1 MIMQRQPKDCWES
14 VMSKNEDDLNWTHFP
29 QDKDEYTL
37 ADLSDDEARQAAKKA
52 LAALRRK
59 KREVS

>member
-1 MIMQRQPKDCWES
+1 
-14 VMSKNEDDLNWTHFP
+14 MSKNEDDLNWTHFP